1 MLLAF
6 SPIPP
11 WILRIIFNFILI
23 KDMMILKRKAIRSFI
38 ATLVTISC
46 IISSLFIASAETAAA
61 TEGNIDLAIKTSK
74 DTNSYS
80 SYLSKYSKSE
90 YSTKDAIYNLDGA
103 VLEAEPI
110 EFNINIEN
118 DGLYAIGMS
127 YKALDKAMDDII
139 IGLKI
144 DGEYLFANMEEL
156 AFPRMWCDSDGINAD
171 ALGNEYVPEQVLYED
186 YYYYEAYD
194 DALEVSEKFMV
205 NLTAGEHKISIIP
218 QKGKC
223 EVEYFKFAA
232 TAAAQK
238 YQAPK
243 NDSEFYKGE
252 PIVIEGEDA
261 IIKTSYFLVGNSER
275 GSLDVTPNNIEKRLI
290 NYIGNNW
297 AQVGDT
303 IVWETPKL
311 EAGYYQLGFSFRQNA
326 VIGAKSY
333 RTLKIDGVSPF
344 LEAENMGF
352 KYGDNW
358 QKSVYGYDA
367 DGNKKNGEETPYLI
381 YLSEGTHK
389 ISMTVTA
396 SDMSIVRTKLT
407 QAVAEMGD
415 LYVDITKITGETVD
429 IYRDYDL
436 FRQISDMLP
445 RLENI
450 KALLEDS
457 ANTLLE
463 ITGETSGS
471 NYSVIMNMLQTVNQM
486 LNNKYDAHRYKSTY
500 YTNYCS
506 VSSVLMDLRS
516 MPLVIDKMVLSA
528 PNTEAFEK
536 NTFFE
541 KLAFS
546 TKRFFWSFVDDYGQ
560 DTIVD
565 DEAKDDNSLTI
576 WVNWGRDQA
585 QVLQALIERK
595 FTPKTGIK
603 VNLKLVNATI
613 IQAVLSGK
621 GPDCVLQHART
632 EPVNLA
638 MRGVLYD
645 LTKFDDYE
653 QVLERFQ
660 EGADIPYWYKG
671 GLYGLPDTQS
681 FYVLFYRKDIL
692 EEFGIEVPKTWEEFD
707 LATKLLMRNNMNV
720 CMPSASNPNA
730 ALASGVTTAGLFPT
744 LLMQNG
750 LDLYTE
756 DGSSTTMLGSAS
768 AEVFE
773 KWTDYYTKLKVPKT
787 MDFYNRFRTGTTPLG
802 ISTYN
807 LYTTL
812 KVAAPEIDGLWGM
825 TKIPGT
831 VREDGTISHASV
843 GNGTACS
850 ILQMAADNG
859 REDEA
864 WEFLKWWTDDDTQLQ
879 YSNDVE
885 TILGPSGRVAVS
897 NKNALANLTWDDGAL
912 EALEEARSSVTE
924 IPEYPGSYYVQRS
937 IYQAYWNIVE
947 NGKNTKDMMM
957 KFGTE
962 ANNEIARKWKQY
974 TNRG

>member
-1 MLLAF
+1 
-6 SPIPP
+6 
-11 WILRIIFNFILI
+11 
-23 KDMMILKRKAIRSFI
+23 MILKRKAIRGFI
-38 ATLVTISC
+38 AILVVISC
-46 IISSLFIASAETAAA
+46 IFSSLFIASADTVPA
-61 TEGNIDLAIKTSK
+61 TEGSVDLAIKTSK

-90 YSTKDAIYNLDGA
+90 YSSKDVVYKLDGA
-103 VLEAEPI
+103 VLEAQPI

-127 YKALDKAMDDII
+127 YKSLDNAKDDIT

-144 DGEYLFANMEEL
+144 DGEFLFSNMEDL
-156 AFPRMWCDSDGINAD
+156 KFPRMWCDSDGINAD
-171 ALGNEYVPEQVLYED
+171 AFGNEYVPEQVLYEG

-194 DALEVSEKFMV
+194 DALEATEKFMV
-205 NLTAGEHKISIIP
+205 NLTAGEHTVTIIP
-218 QKGKC
+218 QSGKC
-223 EVEYFKFAA
+223 AIEYFKFAA
-232 TAAAQK
+232 TAQTQK

-243 NDSEFYKGE
+243 DNSKYYKGD
-252 PIVIEGEDA
+252 PIIVEGEDA
-261 IIKTSYFLVGNSER
+261 IVKSSYFLVGNAEQ
-275 GSLDVTPNNIEKRLI
+275 GSLEVTPNNIEKRLI

-297 AQVGDT
+297 SQVGDT
-303 IVWETPKL
+303 IVWKTPELK
-311 EAGYYQLGFSFRQNA
+311 EGYYQLGFSFRQNE

-344 LEAENMGF
+344 LEAENVGF

-358 QKSVYGYDA
+358 QKSVFAYDA
-367 DGNKKNGEETPYLI
+367 DGNEKNGEETPYLI
-381 YLSEGTHK
+381 YLSEGSHE

-436 FRQISDMLP
+436 FKQISDMLP

-450 KALLEDS
+450 NSLLQDS
-457 ANTLLE
+457 ADTLLE
-463 ITGETSGS
+463 VTGEKSGS
-471 NYSVIMNMLQTVNQM
+471 NYSVIMNMLQTVNLM
-486 LNNKYDAHRYKSTY
+486 LNNKYEAHRYKNTY

-516 MPLVIDKMVLSA
+516 MPLQLDKITLSA
-528 PNTEAFEK
+528 PNTEPFEK
-536 NTFFE
+536 NSFFK

-560 DTIVD
+560 DTIVGD
-565 DEAKDDNSLTI
+565 TAKEDGSLTI

-603 VNLKLVNATI
+603 VNLKLVNASI

-621 GPDCVLQHART
+621 GPDCVLQHGRT

-645 LTKFDDYE
+645 LTEFDDYKE
-653 QVLERFQ
+653 VLNRFQ
-660 EGADIPYWYKG
+660 TGADIPYWYKG

-692 EEFGIEVPKTWEEFD
+692 AEYGIEVPETWEDLD
-707 LATKLLMRNNMNV
+707 LACKLLMRNNMNI
-720 CMPSASNPNA
+720 CLPAST
-730 ALASGVTTAGLFPT
+730 STDSLFPT
-744 LLMQNG
+744 MLLQNG
-750 LDLYTE
+750 LNLYSD
-756 DGSSTTMLGSAS
+756 DGMSTNMLTSDS
-768 AEVFE
+768 AEIFE
-773 KWTDYYTKLKVPKT
+773 QWTNYYTKLKVPIS

-802 ISTYN
+802 ISAYT

-812 KVAAPEIDGLWGM
+812 KVAAPEIDGLWGFAP
-825 TKIPGT
+825 IPGT
-831 VREDGTISHASV
+831 LQEDGSVSHVSA
-843 GNGTACS
+843 GTGTACS
-850 ILQMAADNG
+850 ILKMTKNPEA
-859 REDEA
+859 A
-864 WEFLKWWTDDDTQLQ
+864 WEFLKWWTDADTQLQ

-885 TILGPSGRVAVS
+885 TILGPSGRVAVA
-897 NKNALANLTWDDGAL
+897 NKEALESLTWDDGAL
-912 EALEEARSSVTE
+912 ESLVEARSQVTE
-924 IPEYPGSYYVQRS
+924 VPEYPGSYYVQRA
-937 IYQAYWNIVE
+937 IYQAYWNVVS
-947 NGKNTKDMMM
+947 NSKNTKDMMM

>member
-1 MLLAF
+1 
-6 SPIPP
+6 
-11 WILRIIFNFILI
+11 
-23 KDMMILKRKAIRSFI
+23 MILKRKAICSFI
-38 ATLVTISC
+38 ATIVAISC
-46 IISSLFIASAETAAA
+46 ITSSLFIASADTAAA
-61 TEGNIDLAIKTSK
+61 TEGNVDLAIKTSK
-74 DTNSYS
+74 DINSYS

-90 YSTKDAIYNLDGA
+90 YSSKDVIYNLNGA
-103 VLEAEPI
+103 VIEAQPV
-110 EFNINIEN
+110 EFNINVEN

-127 YKALDKAMDDII
+127 YKALDMDMDDII

-144 DGEYLFANMEEL
+144 DGEYLFANMEKL
-156 AFPRMWCDSDGINAD
+156 AFPRMWCDSDGVNAD
-171 ALGNEYVPEQVLYED
+171 AYGNEYVPEQVLYND
-186 YYYYEAYD
+186 YYYYEVYD
-194 DALEVSEKFMV
+194 DALEATEKFMV

-223 EVEYFKFAA
+223 QVEYFKFAA
-232 TAAAQK
+232 TASSKK
-238 YQAPK
+238 YEAPK
-243 NDSEFYKGE
+243 NESEFYNGD

-275 GSLDVTPNNIEKRLI
+275 GTLDVTPNNIEKRLI

-297 AQVGDT
+297 SQVGDT
-303 IVWETPKL
+303 IVWETPEL
-311 EAGYYQLGFSFRQNA
+311 EAGYYQLGFSYRQNA

-358 QKSVYGYDA
+358 QKSVFGYDA
-367 DGNKKNGEETPYLI
+367 DGEEKNGKETPYLI
-381 YLSEGTHK
+381 YIPEGKHK
-389 ISMTVTA
+389 ISLTVTA

-415 LYVDITKITGETVD
+415 LYVDMTKITGETVD

-436 FRQISDMLP
+436 FKQISDMLP

-450 KALLEDS
+450 KALLQDS

-463 ITGETSGS
+463 ITGEKTGS

-486 LNNKYDAHRYKSTY
+486 LDNKYEAHRYKSTY

-516 MPLVIDKMVLSA
+516 MPLQVDKMVLFA
-528 PNTEAFEK
+528 PNTEAFK
-536 NTFFE
+536 KSTFFE
-541 KLAFS
+541 KIAFS
-546 TKRFFWSFVDDYGQ
+546 TKRFFWSFVDDYSQ
-560 DTIVD
+560 DTIVGDEED
-565 DEAKDDNSLTI
+565 DGSLTI

-603 VNLKLVNATI
+603 VNIKLVNATI

-621 GPDCVLQHART
+621 GPDCVLQQART

-638 MRGVLYD
+638 MRDVLYD
-645 LTKFDDYE
+645 LTEFNDYE
-653 QVLERFQ
+653 EVLNRFQ
-660 EGADIPYWYKG
+660 TGADIPYWYKD

-681 FYVLFYRKDIL
+681 FYVMFYRKDIL
-692 EEFGIEVPKTWEEFD
+692 AEYGIDVPETWEDFD
-707 LATKLLMRNNMNV
+707 LSCKLLMRNNMNV
-720 CMPSASNPNA
+720 CMPASTS
-730 ALASGVTTAGLFPT
+730 LDSLFPT
-744 LLMQNG
+744 LLLQNG
-750 LDLYTE
+750 LNLYSD
-756 DGSSTTMLGSAS
+756 DGKSTNMLTSDS
-768 AEVFE
+768 AEIFE
-773 KWTDYYTKLKVPKT
+773 QWTNYYTKLKVPIS

-802 ISTYN
+802 ISAYT

-812 KVAAPEIDGLWGM
+812 KVAAPEIDGLWGFAP
-825 TKIPGT
+825 IPGT
-831 VREDGTISHASV
+831 VLEDGSVSHLSA
-843 GNGTACS
+843 GTGTACS
-850 ILQMAADNG
+850 ILKMTKNPEA
-859 REDEA
+859 A
-864 WEFLKWWTDDDTQLQ
+864 WEFLKWWTEADTQLQ

-885 TILGPSGRVAVS
+885 TILGPSGRVAVA
-897 NKNALANLTWDDGAL
+897 NKQALESLSWDEGAL
-912 EALEEARSSVTE
+912 EALVEARSQVTE
-924 IPEYPGSYYVQRS
+924 IPEYPGSYYVQRA
-937 IYQAYWNIVE
+937 IYQAYWNVVS

-974 TNRG
+974 TDRG

>member
-1 MLLAF
+1 
-6 SPIPP
+6 
-11 WILRIIFNFILI
+11 
-23 KDMMILKRKAIRSFI
+23 MILKRKAIRSLI
-38 ATLVTISC
+38 ATLVAISC
-46 IISSLFIASAETAAA
+46 ITSSLFIASAETAVAS
-61 TEGNIDLAIKTSK
+61 EGDADIAIETSK
-74 DTNSYS
+74 DINSYS

-90 YSTKDAIYNLDGA
+90 YSSKDVIYDLGGT

-127 YKALDKAMDDII
+127 YKSLDSAMDDIA

-144 DGEYLFANMEEL
+144 DGEFLFSNMEDL
-156 AFPRMWCDSDGINAD
+156 NFPRMWCDKDGINAD
-171 ALGNEYVPEQVLYED
+171 ALGNEYVPEQVLYSD

-194 DALEVSEKFMV
+194 DALEATEKFLV
-205 NLTAGEHKISIIP
+205 NLTAGEHTVTIMPK
-218 QKGKC
+218 KGKC
-223 EVEYFKFAA
+223 AIQYFKFAA
-232 TAAAQK
+232 TAQTEK

-243 NDSEFYKGE
+243 DDSQYYKGDA
-252 PIVIEGEDA
+252 IIIEGEDA
-261 IIKTSYFLVGNSER
+261 IIKSSYFLVGNAEQ
-275 GSLDVTPNNIEKRLI
+275 GSLEVTPNSIEKRLI

-303 IVWETPKL
+303 IVWETPELK
-311 EAGYYQLGFSFRQNA
+311 AGYYQLGFSFRQNA

-333 RTLKIDGVSPF
+333 RTLKIDGKSPF
-344 LEAENMGF
+344 LEAENIGF

-358 QKSVYGYDA
+358 QKGIFA
-367 DGNKKNGEETPYLI
+367 DDNEKPYLI
-381 YLSEGTHK
+381 YLSEGKHE
-389 ISMTVTA
+389 IAMTVTA
-396 SDMSIVRTKLT
+396 SDMSVVRTKLT

-436 FRQISDMLP
+436 FRQIGDMLP

-450 KALLEDS
+450 KSLLEES

-463 ITGETSGS
+463 VTGETTGS
-471 NYSVIMNMLQTVNQM
+471 NYSVIMNMLQTVNLM
-486 LNNKYDAHRYKSTY
+486 LDNKYEAHRYKGTY

-516 MPLVIDKMVLSA
+516 MPLQIDRFVLSA
-528 PNTEAFEK
+528 PETEAFQK
-536 NTFFE
+536 NSFFK

-560 DTIVD
+560 DTIVGD
-565 DEAKDDNSLTI
+565 DNEDDNSLTI

-707 LATKLLMRNNMNV
+707 LAAKLLMRNNMNV

-730 ALASGVTTAGLFPT
+730 ALASGVTTAGLFPS
-744 LLMQNG
+744 LLLQHG

-756 DGSSTTMLGSAS
+756 DGSSTTMLGSGS

-831 VREDGTISHASV
+831 IREDGTISHASV

-850 ILQMAADNG
+850 ILKMAADNG

-885 TILGPSGRVAVS
+885 TILGPAGRVAVS

-912 EALEEARSSVTE
+912 EALEDARNTVTE